1 MDHRALYELRVEW
14 FERKQTLG
22 EFVDGATVFLKEL
35 QSLHPLFKRPQF
47 LRPVGGKKSQAV
59 EPNFANL
66 LSLVSRFGWDKQ
78 SDPWKTTGVL
88 PDGTMSCEG
97 TCHLG
102 FRISLGSFP
111 SMIGPKDFSLTLRGG
126 AFGDAVLSGGSF
138 YLTLPCEGWS
148 EFEDVHFAKRL
159 FEVAVRHFDP
169 VDGKLRSMNFIR
181 AQGAD
186 PPHTAI
192 GWMNYWADPAVLQDM
207 PAEAECESFG
217 PGGVLL
223 TLQAR
228 RPEPDDAEAVA
239 KAVAIR
245 SALMPGQWFEP
256 RRPLRTEPAT

>member
-1 MDHRALYELRVEW
+1 MDHRALYELRLVW
-14 FERKQTLG
+14 LERKQTLG
-22 EFVDGATVFLKEL
+22 EFVDGATVFLREL
-35 QSLHPLFKRPQF
+35 QSLHPLFARPQF
-47 LRPVGGKKSQAV
+47 LRPVGGKRSQAV
-59 EPNFANL
+59 DLNFANL
-66 LSLVSRFGWDKQ
+66 QRLVSQFGWDKQ
-78 SDPWKTTGVL
+78 SDPWKTTGLL
-88 PDGTMSCEG
+88 PDGTMSSEG

-102 FRISLGSFP
+102 FRISMGSFP
-111 SMIGPKDFSLTLRGG
+111 NMIGPRDFSLSLRGG
-126 AFGDAVLSGGSF
+126 AFGDVGLSSGSL
-138 YLTLPCEGWS
+138 YLTLPQEGGP

-159 FEVAVRHFDP
+159 FEVAVRHFIP
-169 VDGKLRSMNFIR
+169 VEGKLETLSFIR

-186 PPHTAI
+186 PLYTAI